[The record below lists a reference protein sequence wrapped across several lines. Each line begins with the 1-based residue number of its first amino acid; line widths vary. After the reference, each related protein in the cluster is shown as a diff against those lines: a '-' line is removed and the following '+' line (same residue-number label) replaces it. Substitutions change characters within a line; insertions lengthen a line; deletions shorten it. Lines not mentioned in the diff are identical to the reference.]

1 MSNPGMMTPGMEQQ
15 RRQQMALMLL
25 QQGMD
30 AQGSGQANPMT
41 PYAGVANAGANIL
54 GALNYKNAQA
64 AADPLATIKSTPE
77 FNRYGGL
84 GRMFGFG
91 GV

>member
-1 MSNPGMMTPGMEQQ
+1 MSNPGMMEMPAAQQ

-30 AQGSGQANPMT
+30 AQDGGQANPTT

-54 GALNYKNAQA
+54 GALQYNKAQA

-84 GRMFGFG
+84 GRFFGFG
-91 GV
+91 GM